1 MAETGRGDENGKDP
15 KDQKRGW
22 VEKLRRLIR
31 PVVYLSHNW
40 ISRIG
45 VVLTTT
51 SAITLIIAYAS
62 QILGYSFNP
71 IHGHYHFPDSARDFC
86 PGAAHYSRS
95 ASTGSSASGGAWGF
109 FPLNTLW
116 FHFRARNFAAR
127 QCLC

>member
-1 MAETGRGDENGKDP
+1 MAERGRRDENGKDP
-15 KDQKRGW
+15 KSQEHGW

-45 VVLTTT
+45 VALTTT

-71 IHGHYHFPDSARDFC
+71 YMGIIIFLIL
-86 PGAAHYSRS
+86 PGVFVLGCS
-95 ASTGSSASGGAWGF
+95 
-109 FPLNTLW
+109 
-116 FHFRARNFAAR
+116 
-127 QCLC
+127 

>member
-1 MAETGRGDENGKDP
+1 MAERGRRDENGKDP
-15 KDQKRGW
+15 KSREHGW

-31 PVVYLSHNW
+31 PAVYLSHNW

-71 IHGHYHFPDSARDFC
+71 YMGIIILLIL
-86 PGAAHYSRS
+86 PGIFILGLIIIPAGVTHLLAHPR
-95 ASTGSSASGGAWGF
+95 AGF
-109 FPLNTLW
+109 V
-116 FHFRARNFAAR
+116 
-127 QCLC
+127 Q